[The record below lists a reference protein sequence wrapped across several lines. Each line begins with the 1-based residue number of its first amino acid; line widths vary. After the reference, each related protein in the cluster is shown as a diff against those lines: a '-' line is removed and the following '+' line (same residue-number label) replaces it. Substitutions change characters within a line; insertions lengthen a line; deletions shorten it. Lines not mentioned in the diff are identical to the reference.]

1 MMQKNKKTILFMLF
15 VMMMLT
21 SCSETENQGIP
32 VTKVV
37 DGDTIKVQLNGKEE
51 TIRMLLID
59 TPETVHPNKPVQPF
73 GTKASQFVK
82 EELEGQQVKLEMDV
96 SERDKYGRL
105 LAYVYTLDDVMINE
119 RLLEEGLARVA
130 YVFEPNT
137 KYVDQFYEI
146 QQQAKQAEKGIWSIE
161 NYATDQG
168 FNVDTSGGEI
178 AGENEKQNDECDIKG
193 NINSRGEK
201 IYHLSSG
208 RYYKQTKP
216 EKMFCTEEEAKKAG
230 FRKALQ

>member
-1 MMQKNKKTILFMLF
+1 MVGLVL
-15 VMMMLT
+15 LT
-21 SCSETENQGIP
+21 ACSDTHNEGIP

-73 GTKASQFVK
+73 GPEASQFVK
-82 EELEGQQVKLEMDV
+82 SKLEDQNVTLEMDI

-105 LAYVYTLDDVMINE
+105 LAYVYTMDGEMINE

-137 KYVDQFYEI
+137 KYVDNFYKI
-146 QQQAKQAEKGIWSIE
+146 QQQAQQEEKGIWSME
-161 NYATDQG
+161 NYATDEG
-168 FNVDTSGGEI
+168 SNYDAAVDTSAETI
-178 AGENEKQNDECDIKG
+178 EKQNSGCDIKG
-193 NINSRGEK
+193 NINSSGEK

-208 RYYKQTKP
+208 RYYKQTKA
-216 EKMFCTEEEAKKAG
+216 ERIFCTEAEAKKAG